1 MSASREAAAF
11 CRNASTSACGDWR
24 ERFLLACPVMA
35 SPLHAVPHSVPLHRM
50 KLEELAAKLAQIE
63 EQANL
68 TLDEYPHGLAVERQ
82 RLIVTLAKQLRQHVE
97 DQLRLG
103 PRKPLLSAEP
113 AARPENPAQATGTT

>member
-1 MSASREAAAF
+1 
-11 CRNASTSACGDWR
+11 
-24 ERFLLACPVMA
+24 
-35 SPLHAVPHSVPLHRM
+35 M

-68 TLDEYPHGLAVERQ
+68 TLGEYPHGLALERQ

-103 PRKPLLSAEP
+103 PRKPLLGAEA
-113 AARPENPAQATGTT
+113 AARPDDPAQATGTT

>member
-1 MSASREAAAF
+1 
-11 CRNASTSACGDWR
+11 
-24 ERFLLACPVMA
+24 
-35 SPLHAVPHSVPLHRM
+35 M

-103 PRKPLLSAEP
+103 PRKPLLSGEP
-113 AARPENPAQATGTT
+113 AARPDDPAQATGTT